1 MNRSKTAII
10 ADSGCD
16 VPMSF
21 REKYDI
27 RLLPFHIIYPEKDYL
42 DSVDIDPLMI
52 YRRFPDEFPST
63 STPSIADVDDVIDK
77 ALQDGYERAII
88 FCISHGFSGS
98 YNAARLA
105 ASERDDIKIFV
116 FDTFKVSLSAGL
128 YAIWAA
134 EKLAEGWSYDQVV
147 EKLPSMIPDGN
158 IFFYMDTLQYL
169 QRGGR
174 IGKLAGSVGS
184 LLKLKPIITCDETG
198 VYTKAGLIRGER
210 LGKKKLMEVIQ
221 NFAKGSKSWVLVG
234 EGNAHLEALEF
245 ESMLKQNLPD
255 AKFLGRK
262 QITASLALN
271 SGPGLI
277 GVGILKNP

>member
-1 MNRSKTAII
+1 MNRAKTAII

-16 VPMSF
+16 VPMNF

-221 NFAKGSKSWVLVG
+221 NFARGSKSWVLVG

-255 AKFLGRK
+255 AEFLGRK